1 MWVADGSRDIKS
13 KDFQNMRHL
22 PLIKGDPGT
31 LILDIFS
38 PPELHLE
45 LGQFKKN
52 LLKSYYSYSGV
63 PDKLTSEIIS
73 DVFDTAQSGKDLME
87 RFYKKVNMRFDVYLV
102 NSKILEILV

>member
-1 MWVADGSRDIKS
+1 MADGSRDKKS

-22 PLIKGDPGT
+22 PLIKGDPET

-45 LGQFKKN
+45 LGQFWKRILKKN
-52 LLKSYYSYSGV
+52 YYHFHAGV

-73 DVFDTAQSGKDLME
+73 KVFDTAQSGKDFME
-87 RFYKKVNMRFDVYLV
+87 RFYKKVIMRFGV
-102 NSKILEILV
+102 